1 MAQKIEGKQQLEY
14 GADDKHTEAQLT
26 PDVES
31 KNSKEL
37 KSGDAGLS
45 GDDVVLQYDK
55 HEARRI
61 LRKIDYRLIPLL
73 GLLYLY
79 SNTQPICQSR

>member
-1 MAQKIEGKQQLEY
+1 MAQKIEGKQHFEY
-14 GADDKHTEAQLT
+14 GTDDKQTEAQLT

-31 KNSKEL
+31 KESKDP
-37 KSGDAGLS
+37 KNVDVGLS
-45 GDDVVLQYDK
+45 GDGDDIVLQYDK

-73 GLLYLY
+73 GVLYL
-79 SNTQPICQSR
+79 